1 MANKRGNNEGTIY
14 QRSDG
19 KYRAQISLDG
29 RRLSFTAETH
39 KECLD
44 WIRDR
49 ARQIDHGLTYDG
61 AITTLDTYMEGWL
74 TIKSTEIEPSTERQ
88 YRQITRDYILPQL
101 GSKILLQLKTAHIQ
115 ALYITHLNEGVSA
128 RVIELVHAILRNAFN
143 DAINLGLLTKNPTAG
158 VKKPKH
164 HPRGKTILNENQ
176 IQDLL
181 LTAEA
186 IQPEFLA
193 FYHLALST
201 GMRLGELL
209 GTSWDDLDWDKGSL
223 TVNQQLQR
231 VSGQG
236 LVLKPPKTRAGH
248 RSIKLGP
255 NTLAVLREH
264 RKFQGQRRLCRDPD
278 WDESNLMFTQES
290 GAPWGPR
297 QVQRAFKKLL
307 SAADLPDMRFHD
319 LRHTSGTHM
328 MANKVDPVTVQRRLG
343 HANASTTM
351 NTYGHTVPWAQEK
364 AAEVMDEITTPVA
377 LPPEITAPKPS
388 DLNVEIRGGC
398 TENAQNCTEKSTGC
412 TEVAPKIAP
421 ISDDKMKNSS
431 KP

>member
-61 AITTLDTYMEGWL
+61 AITTLNTYMEGWL
-74 TIKSTEIEPSTERQ
+74 TIKATEIEPSTERQ

-101 GSKILLQLKTAHIQ
+101 GSKILLQLKTSHIQ

-128 RVIELVHAILRNAFN
+128 RVVELVHAILRNALN
-143 DAINLGLLTKNPTAG
+143 DAINLGLLTKNPIAG

-164 HPRGKTILNENQ
+164 HSRKRTILKDNH

-181 LTAEA
+181 LAAEA

-209 GTSWDDLDWDKGSL
+209 GTSWNNLDWDKGAL

-236 LVLKPPKTRAGH
+236 LVLKPPKTKAGQ
-248 RSIKLGP
+248 RTIKLGP

-264 RKFQGQRRLCRDPD
+264 RKAQELRRLCRDPD
-278 WDESNLMFTQES
+278 WDECNLMFTQDT

-307 SAADLPDMRFHD
+307 SAADLQDMRFHD
-319 LRHTSGTHM
+319 LRHTVGTQLM
-328 MANKVDPVTVQRRLG
+328 VNKVDPVTVQRLLG

-351 NTYGHTVPWAQEK
+351 NTYGHAVPWSQEK
-364 AAEVMDEITTPVA
+364 AAEVMDEITTPMA

-388 DLNVEIRGGC
+388 DLNVELGGGC
-398 TENAQNCTEKSTGC
+398 TENAPNCTEKSTGC
-412 TEVAPKIAP
+412 TEVAPKLHRE
-421 ISDDKMKNSS
+421 SDDKTEN
-431 KP
+431 PILP